1 MSKPYKGFEPK
12 WVKTPAPSDSWRS
25 VFRWGDPHFV
35 KYPKEG
41 LYKMMKEKFC
51 LTDNDFRKYTGSIG
65 MEKVYLRDKPSAIE
79 KRHLE
84 ALRAIVGEKYVRTD
98 DYARVSV
105 AYGKTAYDAMRLR
118 EKRLDS
124 LPDAVVYPEKTR
136 EVEEIVAYCTKEKLP
151 LYVYGGGSS
160 VTMGVEPVKGG
171 ISLDMRLRFHH
182 VVSFNETDQTITVQA
197 GMSGP
202 KLEKI
207 LNRAPALF
215 GAKRAYTCGHFPQ
228 SFEYSS
234 VGGWVV
240 TRGAGQ
246 NSTYYGCI
254 TDIVL
259 SQKYATPIGTVQTS
273 HYPREAT
280 GPNMNQI
287 MMGGEGAFGVLTEVT
302 LKVFRY
308 MPENRKRFSYIFK
321 DWKTAMAAARE
332 MMQCESGYSSVFRL
346 SDEEET
352 NLMLRLYNVDETP
365 LWKLLD
371 LRGFKDMQRCLFL
384 GFTDGEKGFSKNVA
398 ANIRRIARKYKGM
411 SLTGFVTKSWEKGR
425 FNDPY
430 LRDAMMDFGI
440 VTDTLECTVNWSN
453 MEKVHRAVRRVCHRL
468 PNTIVTTHMSHC
480 YPQGANLYF
489 IFITK
494 MSESEQFRKYHTTI
508 LDAIQKS
515 GAAISH
521 HHGIGKMF
529 APWLEGSLGTV
540 EYGAIKTLKE
550 YFDRDYIM
558 NPGGTLGLDLAP
570 EKKKFMREE
579 EIYAENESARY
590 CGEDLEPGQ
599 YEELYGRR
607 TFGKKGESRTC
618 I

>member
-25 VFRWGDPHFV
+25 VFRWGDPAFV
-35 KYPKEG
+35 KYPKET
-41 LYKMMKEKFC
+41 LYKMMKEKFRM
-51 LTDNDFRKYTGSIG
+51 TDEDFKKYDGSIG
-65 MEKVYLRDKPSAIE
+65 MEKIHLKDQPPHIE
-79 KRHLE
+79 ERHLQ
-84 ALRAIVGEKYVRTD
+84 ALRKIVGEKYVRTD

-118 EKRLDS
+118 QKRLDS
-124 LPDAVVYPEKTR
+124 LPDAVVYPARTKEI
-136 EVEEIVAYCTKEKLP
+136 EEIVAYCTQEKIP

-171 ISLDMRLRFHH
+171 ISLDMRLRFHR
-182 VVSFNETDQTITVQA
+182 VIAFNETDQTITVQA

-202 KLEKI
+202 KLEKV
-207 LNRAPALF
+207 LNDAPQLF

-287 MMGGEGAFGVLTEVT
+287 MMGGEGTFGVLTEVT

-308 MPENRKRFSYIFK
+308 MPENRKRFSYIFS

-332 MMQCESGYSSVFRL
+332 MMQSEAGNSSVFRL
-346 SDEEET
+346 SDPEET

-371 LRGFKDMQRCLFL
+371 LRGFKDMERCLFL
-384 GFTDGEKGFSKNVA
+384 GFTDGQKGYSKNVA
-398 ANIRRIARKYKGM
+398 SNIRRIARKYKGM
-411 SLTGFVTKSWEKGR
+411 SLTGYVTKSWEKGR

-430 LRDAMMDFGI
+430 LRDTMMDFGI

-453 MEKVHRAVRRVCHRL
+453 MAKVHREVRKVCHRL

-489 IFITK
+489 IFITR
-494 MSESEQFRKYHTTI
+494 MSGADKFREYHTTI

-529 APWLEGSLGTV
+529 APWLEGSLGKT
-540 EYGAIKTLKE
+540 EYGVLKVLKA
-550 YFDRDYIM
+550 YFDPDYVM
-558 NPGGTLGLDLAP
+558 NPGGTLGLDLP
-570 EKKKFMREE
+570 EDKKKYLKEE
-579 EIYAENESARY
+579 TLYTQYPGTTVCDAGS
-590 CGEDLEPGQ
+590 EPGQ
-599 YEELYGRR
+599 YEEIYRR
-607 TFGKKGESRTC
+607 R
-618 I
+618 

>member
-1 MSKPYKGFEPK
+1 MSKPYKDFEPK
-12 WVKTPAPSDSWRS
+12 WVKTAAPSNSWRS
-25 VFRWGDPHFV
+25 IFRWGDPEFV
-35 KYPKEG
+35 KYPKES
-41 LYKMMKEKFC
+41 LYKMMKEKFQM
-51 LTDNDFRKYTGSIG
+51 TDEDFSHYDGSIG
-65 MEKVYLRDKPSAIE
+65 MEEVKLENCPIQLDE
-79 KRHLE
+79 KHVE
-84 ALRAIVGEKYVRTD
+84 ALKQIVGAEYVRTD

-124 LPDAVVYPEKTR
+124 LPDAVVYPAKTK
-136 EVEEIVAYCTKEKLP
+136 EVEEIVAYCTKEKIP

-160 VTMGVEPVKGG
+160 VTMGVEPTKGG
-171 ISLDMRLRFHH
+171 ISLDMRPRFNHII
-182 VVSFNETDQTITVQA
+182 SFNETDQTITVQA

-202 KLEKI
+202 KLEKA
-207 LNRAPALF
+207 LNHAPQLF

-259 SQKYATPIGTVQTS
+259 SQKYATPIGNIQTS

-280 GPNMNQI
+280 GPNLNQI
-287 MMGGEGAFGVLTEVT
+287 MMGSEGTFGVLTEVT

-308 MPENRKRFSYIFK
+308 MPENRKRFSYIFT

-332 MMQCESGYSSVFRL
+332 MMQCEAGFSSVFRL
-346 SDEEET
+346 SDPEET
-352 NLMLRLYNVDETP
+352 NLMLRLYNVDDTP
-365 LWKLLD
+365 LWNLLD
-371 LRGFKDMQRCLFL
+371 LRGFKDMERCLFL
-384 GFTDGEKGFSKNVA
+384 GFTDGGKGYSKNVA
-398 ANIRRIARKYKGM
+398 ANIKRIARKYRGM
-411 SLTGFVTKSWEKGR
+411 SLTSYVTKSWEKGR

-430 LRDAMMDFGI
+430 LRDTLMDFGV

-453 MEKVHRAVRRVCHRL
+453 MAKVHKEVRKVCHAL

-494 MSESEQFRKYHTTI
+494 MSGADNFRAYHTTI

-529 APWLEGSLGTV
+529 APWLEGSLGHT
-540 EYGAIKTLKE
+540 EYGVFKVLKE
-550 YFDRDYIM
+550 YFDQDYLM
-558 NPGGTLGLDLAP
+558 NPGGTLGLDLEE
-570 EKKKFMREE
+570 EKK
-579 EIYAENESARY
+579 YPLDESVRNY
-590 CGEDLEPGQ
+590 NVEKT
-599 YEELYGRR
+599 EL
-607 TFGKKGESRTC
+607 KM
-618 I
+618 

>member
-1 MSKPYKGFEPK
+1 MSKPYKGFEPE
-12 WVKTPAPSDSWRS
+12 WVKTAAPTDSWRS
-25 VFRWGDPHFV
+25 IFRWGDPDFV
-35 KYPKEG
+35 KYPKES
-41 LYKMMKEKFC
+41 LYRMMKEKFEM
-51 LTDNDFRKYTGSIG
+51 TDEDFRQYDGSIG
-65 MEKVYLRDKPSAIE
+65 MEKVELANCPI
-79 KRHLE
+79 HLDQKHID
-84 ALRAIVGEKYVRTD
+84 ALKEIVGEKYVRTD

-124 LPDAVVYPEKTR
+124 LPDVVVYPAKTK
-136 EVEEIVAYCTKEKLP
+136 EVEDIVAYCTKEKLP

-171 ISLDMRLRFHH
+171 ISLDMRLRFNE
-182 VVSFNETDQTITVQA
+182 VVSFNEVDQTITVQA

-207 LNRAPALF
+207 LNNAQTIF

-259 SQKYATPIGTVQTS
+259 SQKYATPIGNVQTS

-280 GPNMNQI
+280 GPNLNQI
-287 MMGGEGAFGVLTEVT
+287 MMGSEGTFGVLTEVT

-321 DWKTAMAAARE
+321 NWKVAMAAARE
-332 MMQCESGYSSVFRL
+332 MMQCEAGFSSVFRL
-346 SDEEET
+346 SDPEET

-371 LRGFKDMQRCLFL
+371 IRGFQDMQRCLFL
-384 GFTDGEKGFSKNVA
+384 GFTDGGKGYSKNVA
-398 ANIRRIARKYKGM
+398 ANIRRIARKYKAM
-411 SLTGFVTKSWEKGR
+411 SLTSYVTKSWEKGR

-430 LRDAMMDFGI
+430 LRDTMMDFGI

-453 MEKVHRAVRRVCHRL
+453 MAKVHREVRKVCHKL

-494 MSESEQFRKYHTTI
+494 MSGADKFRAYHTTI

-529 APWLEGSLGTV
+529 APWLEGSLGHT
-540 EYGAIKTLKE
+540 EYGVFKVLKD
-550 YFDRDYIM
+550 YFDKDYLM
-558 NPGGTLGLDLAP
+558 NPGGTLGLDLD
-570 EKKKFMREE
+570 EDKKKYLKEGITR
-579 EIYAENESARY
+579 
-590 CGEDLEPGQ
+590 
-599 YEELYGRR
+599 
-607 TFGKKGESRTC
+607 
-618 I
+618 